1 MIYKDTKTASKPR
14 KKTVYLHSVKY
25 LRNQDSDIMIMDI
38 FRKLAIFITLPL
50 ISHAGAYGQQPIA
63 TEPAMQS
70 NIQATDSITVIVSP
84 TTPAPDDI
92 YGDESVTISG
102 ESATTFIADT
112 PEWLRSENIDESLV
126 KLGDTSHKFSVAQFA
141 APAAT
146 FVAASLFVKTPA
158 LVRAREYVQKH
169 LSQHGNNKTEID
181 NYLQY
186 LPMVGAYG
194 LYFCGLKGQHSL
206 LDRTILLA
214 MSYATFAVLNNSL
227 KYTIREQRPDSHA
240 RNSFPSGHT
249 GTVVTGAEY
258 LRREYWDTNKW
269 VAMSG
274 YVVAL
279 GVGYLRIHNDR
290 HWINDVV
297 GGAALGYLSTT
308 FAYWIYPKIF
318 RKRTR
323 MHRDELLEHNNF
335 VSDNNRRNHGM
346 TWIAAPTVAN
356 GSYGVAASLT
366 F

>member
-1 MIYKDTKTASKPR
+1 M
-14 KKTVYLHSVKY
+14 KKTIISWL
-25 LRNQDSDIMIMDI
+25 LTCI
-38 FRKLAIFITLPL
+38 FCASSAFGNT
-50 ISHAGAYGQQPIA
+50 QPVINTSTNGVTA
-63 TEPAMQS
+63 ENDTIVIIQS
-70 NIQATDSITVIVSP
+70 P
-84 TTPAPDDI
+84 ETPAPDDI
-92 YGDESVTISG
+92 YGDETMIIENGNETV
-102 ESATTFIADT
+102 ESTLIADT
-112 PEWLRSENIDESLV
+112 PEWLRSENVGNDLV
-126 KLGDTSHKFSVAQFA
+126 KLGDTSHNVSIAEFA
-141 APAAT
+141 VPVGIFTAGA
-146 FVAASLFVKTPA
+146 LFVRTPA
-158 LVRAREYVQKH
+158 LVRARKYVQQH
-169 LSQHGNNKTEID
+169 LSQHGRHKTSVD
-181 NYLQY
+181 NYIQY

-194 LYFCGLKGQHSL
+194 LYFCGMKGQHSL

-227 KYTIREQRPDSHA
+227 KFAFREQRPDSHA

-258 LRREYWDTNKW
+258 LRREYWDQNKW

-308 FAYWIYPKIF
+308 FAYWLYPKIF

-323 MHRDELLEHNNF
+323 MHREELIERTMMTADKKN
-335 VSDNNRRNHGM
+335 SGM
-346 TWIAAPTVAN
+346 TWMASPAIGN
-356 GSYGVAASLT
+356 GSYGVACSVT

>member
-1 MIYKDTKTASKPR
+1 MAIIHITMNKSIITGIIMFFGAASLVYGNAPLTIPEPTA
-14 KKTVYLHSVKY
+14 V
-25 LRNQDSDIMIMDI
+25 
-38 FRKLAIFITLPL
+38 
-50 ISHAGAYGQQPIA
+50 
-63 TEPAMQS
+63 
-70 NIQATDSITVIVSP
+70 NIQAENDTVVIIQSP
-84 TTPAPDDI
+84 EVPAPDDI
-92 YGDESVTISG
+92 YGDESVTIEAEG
-102 ESATTFIADT
+102 ETVESTIVADT
-112 PEWLRSENIDESLV
+112 PEWLRLENVGKDLIR
-126 KLGDTSHKFSVAQFA
+126 LGDSSHDVSIAEFA
-141 APAAT
+141 VPVGVFTAGA
-146 FVAASLFVKTPA
+146 LFVRTPA
-158 LVRAREYVQKH
+158 LVKARKYVQKH
-169 LSQHGNNKTEID
+169 LSQHGKHKTPVDDYI
-181 NYLQY
+181 QY

-194 LYFCGLKGQHSL
+194 LYFCGMKGQHSL

-227 KYTIREQRPDSHA
+227 KFAFGEKRPDSNAH
-240 RNSFPSGHT
+240 NSFPSGHT

-258 LRREYWDTNKW
+258 LRREYWDQNKW

-323 MHRDELLEHNNF
+323 MHRDELLE
-335 VSDNNRRNHGM
+335 RNILPEKKTTGM
-346 TWIAAPTVAN
+346 TWMASPAI
-356 GSYGVAASLT
+356 GSGAYGVSCSIT